1 MVAFSVLVQSE
12 MRHICHRNISY
23 IFASEELTSFSLVS
37 HLNNEMIVWQKV
49 LFLGTWGLKPNA
61 IPNMII
67 PMHYGFCPLV
77 KFTFKDLAKWLL
89 WLTFPKLR
97 VILYEIFGVPCSFSF
112 TFFHIFHCSLPFSW
126 VLIISDKLQ
135 FEGTSWM
142 LPSKSGFKYLFEKHY
157 DKKYLEDI
165 CT

>member
-77 KFTFKDLAKWLL
+77 KFTNKDLAKLSGLAAIFKTKSYFRWDIWGVLFIQFYFLSHIRFSPPILL
-89 WLTFPKLR
+89 
-97 VILYEIFGVPCSFSF
+97 SFVYF
-112 TFFHIFHCSLPFSW
+112 R
-126 VLIISDKLQ
+126 
-135 FEGTSWM
+135 
-142 LPSKSGFKYLFEKHY
+142 
-157 DKKYLEDI
+157 
-165 CT
+165 